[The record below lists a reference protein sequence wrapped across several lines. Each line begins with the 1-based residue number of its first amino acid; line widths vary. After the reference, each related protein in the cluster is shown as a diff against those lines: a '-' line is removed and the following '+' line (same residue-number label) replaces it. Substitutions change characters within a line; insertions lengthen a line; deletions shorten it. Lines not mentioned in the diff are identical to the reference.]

1 MTQTSY
7 GSVSQRTAAWAARE
21 MLAHAE
27 PVLVLS
33 KFGASKPLPMN
44 RAQSAKFR
52 RPIPFTAVPAN
63 QLLTEGTTP
72 TAVQMAYEDVSVTL
86 AQYGGLVQITDVVN
100 DLAEDPVLKDSA
112 MLSGEQAAETVE
124 NVIWGAIKAGTSVVY
139 ANGTARNQV
148 NTAVSLDDIRLA
160 VRSLRSNRGKP
171 ITRILDSSPN
181 WQTRAV
187 EGGFVAVGHTDLE
200 ADIRNLPGFIPVA
213 DYGSRQPLCPEELG
227 TVESVR
233 FVLSPVLTAI
243 ADAGGAAGGA
253 VVSTSG
259 TNADVYPL
267 IVLAREAYGLV
278 ALKGKYAIEPTVI
291 NPGVKDKSDP
301 LGQRGYVGWK
311 TYFASLI
318 LNNRWIQ
325 RIECAASDLIA

>member
-7 GSVSQRTAAWAARE
+7 GSISQRTAAWAARE

-33 KFGASKPLPMN
+33 KFGASKPLPSN
-44 RAQSAKFR
+44 RAKVAKFR

-72 TAVQMAYEDVSVTL
+72 VAVQMQYEDVTATL
-86 AQYGGLVQITDVVN
+86 AQYGGLVEITDVVN
-100 DLAEDPVLKDSA
+100 DLAEDPALKDGS
-112 MLSGEQAAETVE
+112 MLSGEQAGETVE
-124 NVIWGAIKAGTSVVY
+124 NVIWGAIKAGTSVIY
-139 ANGTARNQV
+139 ANGANRAAV
-148 NTAVSLDDIRLA
+148 NTVVSLNDIRLA
-160 VRSLRSNRGKP
+160 TRGLRANRGKP

-181 WQTRAV
+181 WNTRAV
-187 EGGFVAVGHTDLE
+187 EGGFVAVAHTDCE
-200 ADIRNLPGFIPVA
+200 ADIRNLAGFISVA

-233 FVLSPVLTAI
+233 FILSPVLTSFP
-243 ADAGGAAGGA
+243 DAGGAKGTT
-253 VVSTSG
+253 VSTTGVSS
-259 TNADVYPL
+259 DVYPIL
-267 IVLAREAYGLV
+267 VFAREAYGLV

-311 TYFASLI
+311 TYFTSLI
-318 LNNRWIQ
+318 LNQAWMK
-325 RIECAASDLIA
+325 RIEVAVNDLSA